1 MTKSIVLSSITIA
14 VIVSFTIFNSIYV
27 SNKIMKIEDLI
38 SGTEISKETVDKI
51 FDMYADMESYLS
63 LTVNDNLTNEI
74 EKDMS
79 ELRISIENNSQ
90 NEMQVSKNRL
100 LCDLRQLR
108 RFCSFGIKSIF

>member
-1 MTKSIVLSSITIA
+1 
-14 VIVSFTIFNSIYV
+14 
-27 SNKIMKIEDLI
+27 MKIENLI
-38 SGTEISKETVDKI
+38 LDTDTEISKETVDKI

-79 ELRISIENNSQ
+79 ELKISVENNSK
-90 NEMQVSKNRL
+90 NEAQVSKNRL